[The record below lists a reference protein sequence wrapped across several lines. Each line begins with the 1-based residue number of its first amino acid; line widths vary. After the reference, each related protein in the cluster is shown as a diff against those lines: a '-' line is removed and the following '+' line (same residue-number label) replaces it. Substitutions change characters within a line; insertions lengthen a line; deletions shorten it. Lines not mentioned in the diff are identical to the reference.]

1 MTPLDIAL
9 SFVIS
14 YVAGI
19 IPTDWFN
26 NRNSL
31 KEKLELCFKRAVKN
45 GQIIQKSKMLWE
57 NKWKN
62 IFPS

>member
-19 IPTDWFN
+19 IPTDWLRN
-26 NRNSL
+26 YNSL
-31 KEKLELCFKRAVKN
+31 KEKLDYVLNVLLIN
-45 GQIIQKSKMLWE
+45 GQTIQIP
-57 NKWKN
+57 KN
-62 IFPS
+62 L